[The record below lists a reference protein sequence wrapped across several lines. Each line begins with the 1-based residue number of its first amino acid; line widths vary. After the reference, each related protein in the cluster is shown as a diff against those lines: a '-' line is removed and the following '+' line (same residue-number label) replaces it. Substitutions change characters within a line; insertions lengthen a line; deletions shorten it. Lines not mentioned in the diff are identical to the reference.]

1 MAKFLT
7 SQDLGKLV
15 LRLTTGGLILFHG
28 VHKVL
33 HPDSLDFIRRLLT
46 SNDLSPMLAYG
57 VYLGEVVAGLMVVLG
72 IYSRAGGALI
82 VGNMLFALSLAHRGE
97 LLTLSPTGGWAVELQ
112 AFFLF
117 SALAIILLGSGRF
130 AIKPD

>member
-33 HPDSLDFIRRLLT
+33 HPDSLDFIRRLLI